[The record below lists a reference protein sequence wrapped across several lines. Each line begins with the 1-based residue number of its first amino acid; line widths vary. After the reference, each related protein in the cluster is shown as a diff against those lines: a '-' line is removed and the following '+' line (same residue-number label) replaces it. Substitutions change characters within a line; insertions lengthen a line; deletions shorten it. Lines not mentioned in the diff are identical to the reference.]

1 MTRRFVLMILLLIG
15 FATGC
20 ATTNP
25 NVTPVT
31 DNKTRIEQRGYSIL
45 PPEGENWFSMKTA
58 PGSVAL
64 AKKLEDSPAHTFT
77 ATVFATPFTVRF
89 NSPEEF
95 KEFVEKGQKADTDPN
110 RFTTLEY
117 NISLDDRFGAYT
129 VRYHSKMED
138 RKAKVSPVDTQFL
151 IMEITGYTF
160 IHPDSPDLVLHVQ
173 YSDRYK
179 KGEKDP
185 SLDEIGEKFINNFKV
200 MPLKEA
206 DNK

>member
-1 MTRRFVLMILLLIG
+1 MVLNEDGAGL
-15 FATGC
+15 
-20 ATTNP
+20 
-25 NVTPVT
+25 
-31 DNKTRIEQRGYSIL
+31 
-45 PPEGENWFSMKTA
+45 
-58 PGSVAL
+58 GSFCE
-64 AKKLEDSPAHTFT
+64 EDGGLSGPHLYRNGLCNSFYDS
-77 ATVFATPFTVRF
+77 VY
-89 NSPEEF
+89 SPEEF
-95 KEFVEKGQKADTDPN
+95 KEFVERAQKADTDPN

-138 RKAKVSPVDTQFL
+138 RQAKVSPVDTQFL

-160 IHPDSPDLVLHVQ
+160 IHPDSPDLVLGVQ